1 MTTSNAEDAYT
12 ALRGAADQVEDA
24 AKVAWR
30 DSDVVAKYAIGRAD
44 AARESGDEVGAAFW
58 IDAAFS
64 LNEFQEL
71 CWRLDLGLLSE
82 KMRALI
88 AEMRRVDK
96 GSPTGAAP
104 TEGPS
109 PGGLPP
115 EGPTSEGPTPE
126 GSPSDGPP
134 IGQTPPEAEGLSP

>member
-1 MTTSNAEDAYT
+1 MTSNAEDAYT
-12 ALRGAADQVEDA
+12 AFRGAVDQVEDA

-71 CWRLDLGLLSE
+71 CWRLDLGQLSE
-82 KMRALI
+82 KMRVLV
-88 AEMRRVDK
+88 AEMRRVDN
-96 GSPTGAAP
+96 GSTTG
-104 TEGPS
+104 GP
-109 PGGLPP
+109 PP
-115 EGPTSEGPTPE
+115 EGRPPQGPSAEKPPADEPPTGE
-126 GSPSDGPP
+126 
-134 IGQTPPEAEGLSP
+134 TPPEATGPSS